1 MSRILNYTD
10 LTDEE
15 LAGLNKEKTVVF
27 LPLSPLEAHGPHLP
41 LGTDFLMAG
50 HLAKVLAERL
60 VRQKTFETALLLPPV
75 PLGAGGIRRTGTIEH
90 GVLLVEQA
98 IVEYGEHLSKY
109 GFKKGIIVSG
119 HAGERHL
126 KAMSEAS
133 DVLRAID
140 RFDFLALTS
149 YLFSEQGMARM
160 KARLKEGFTQ
170 GQPALLPPYDGHA
183 GCWET
188 SLALVF
194 FPQLVRQKYRSLR
207 PSESAEAH
215 GYRGEP
221 AKANTTIGEHL
232 KEFLVETA
240 LEVITTYW

>member
-1 MSRILNYTD
+1 MSKILNYTD

-15 LAGLNKEKTVVF
+15 LAGLNKEKAVVF

-60 VRQKTFETALLLPPV
+60 VRQNTFETALLLPAV

-90 GVLLVEQA
+90 GVLLIEQV

-126 KAMSEAS
+126 KAMSNAS
-133 DVLRAID
+133 EVLKGLD
-140 RFDFLALTS
+140 LFNFLPLTS
-149 YLFSEQGMARM
+149 YLFSAEGLQRM
-160 KARLKEGFTQ
+160 KTALKDGMKQNSQ
-170 GQPALLPPYDGHA
+170 GTLPPYDGHA
-183 GCWET
+183 GAWET
-188 SLALVF
+188 SMALVF
-194 FPQLVRQKYRSLR
+194 LPELVSENYRKL
-207 PSESAEAH
+207 PVSENVEIN
-215 GYRGEP
+215 GYRGNP
-221 AKANTTIGEHL
+221 ALATAELGQEL
-232 KEFLVETA
+232 KEFLLRAA
-240 LEVITTYW
+240 LAIITEYF